1 MFLTQLK
8 LLICNFKIR
17 KVKDTRGKI
26 WYLHEDSIR
35 NDVRS
40 YIKKKHGGG
49 LKMLVI
55 ILVRSGNYGK
65 SGNRETHVR
74 EASANLYKVFS
85 EKVKVKQKWRKVENF
100 CFYFCVIFDR
110 SVKSSVLE
118 RRLDARLCFHAILRR
133 LFL

>member
-1 MFLTQLK
+1 MYLTQLK

-26 WYLHEDSIR
+26 WDLHEDSIR

-65 SGNRETHVR
+65 GGNRETR
-74 EASANLYKVFS
+74 KRSIYNLVQS
-85 EKVKVKQKWRKVENF
+85 
-100 CFYFCVIFDR
+100 IFG
-110 SVKSSVLE
+110 KSKN
-118 RRLDARLCFHAILRR
+118 
-133 LFL
+133 